1 MTDYQLGNCIYCS
14 VNEYEIEH
22 IKFNL
27 YSMVFEMKASHIG
40 NIIYKCIAMKSDLKS
55 SIYDTF
61 DGMIKEEF
69 ENLQQHSKCKTN
81 YFIHCYEILKN
92 EIYLDKKVHEK
103 IKEVGMFRVF
113 GFTMEKMSSDLNK
126 VFVDC
131 KNKKQYLNEFQ
142 LFMYINNCIDILCY
156 MQGNNISHRDIKLE
170 NIFLDNDGRIRLG
183 DLGSSKKLNYINKK
197 LSNEVRQ
204 YMNSVASMHTVVG
217 TKTYMAPELFLA
229 YEKGDS
235 KTIYD
240 PYKVDLF
247 ALGKTFLHLAIL
259 RKVDFS
265 NLYTVGSE
273 YYNKEVNR
281 LLLEVK
287 DPKMKECIKIMLTY
301 DASKRPQLIQFRDVF
316 FKKIFTDEIIR
327 LNASNEQ
334 EIDVTVTAKINI
346 PTLQSRTPTEEQNDL
361 NQLKTL
367 INDTI
372 YNKEAS
378 NFDFKD
384 IQPDLVTLDE
394 GSNSSIF
401 KKKGNKDLTNHIK
414 SNKFYST
421 YLGEYQGNRV
431 IITKFSFVSYPE
443 IKKRFHYELNFF
455 NNSVNTNSYPL
466 LVKNYGTVSDSE
478 YVYLISEYI
487 DTPVE
492 LMKSIKIKKE
502 VKEENTKYYSLDYIF
517 TKFPKL
523 EDFNSFF
530 QKRNDNNYEANEK
543 TNFHI
548 RVKIFKQLIE
558 AVKYLKEKGVCF
570 ADLSLKKVLIEKNT
584 FLIKLRHY
592 GLFQACFK
600 HRYSSCSRLFSE
612 ENGFIFYPPEF
623 FDGYIDEEK
632 SDMWALGVCMYQ
644 IFSNGKNPWDAK
656 TLGEYVIKV
665 VFERNQGLK
674 VVLGDKSK
682 QFIEEIIKGLLTR
695 VEDRKDINWVLQK
708 LRDFS

>member
-1 MTDYQLGNCIYCS
+1 
-14 VNEYEIEH
+14 
-22 IKFNL
+22 
-27 YSMVFEMKASHIG
+27 MVFEMKASHIG

-443 IKKRFHYELNFF
+443 IKKRFHYELNFLS
-455 NNSVNTNSYPL
+455 NSVNTNSYPL

-665 VFERNQGLK
+665 VFERNQALK

>member
-1 MTDYQLGNCIYCS
+1 
-14 VNEYEIEH
+14 
-22 IKFNL
+22 
-27 YSMVFEMKASHIG
+27 MVFEMKASHIG

-443 IKKRFHYELNFF
+443 IKKRFHYELNFLS
-455 NNSVNTNSYPL
+455 NSVNTNSYPL